1 MSQCRLIYLSNDDKD
16 IQESKSN
23 SEFTC
28 YLKESVSVQETNY
41 IVAKSFTLPNFFYNV
56 RGSTNYGEASNNTFV
71 FQEQAPL
78 ATFAVQVPEG
88 QYLLSDYIT
97 ALQGVMNGVLVSGI
111 VAITIDPTTGKLVFT
126 CAGTQINIFSE
137 ANGNTSYALVGADQ
151 INNTGFFAVSTLANL
166 PDLSGIQNVYI
177 ESRELARSHG
187 NDPSFGLID
196 ILGEVNLSNTEFG
209 AYAHYEAP
217 ETELNTINYLN
228 TRNIQ
233 RIDIRIVDN
242 KGNTL
247 PVGNGR
253 VAIALK
259 YYYE

>member
-1 MSQCRLIYLSNDDKD
+1 MSQHRLIYLSNDDKD
-16 IQESKSN
+16 TQESKSN
-23 SEFTC
+23 SDFVC
-28 YLKESVSVQETNY
+28 YLKESVSCQETNY
-41 IVAKSFTLPNFFYNV
+41 IVAKSFTIPNFFYNV
-56 RGSTNYGEASNNTFV
+56 RGSANYGEASNNTFV

-97 ALQGVMNGVLVSGI
+97 ALQSAMNAVLVSGS
-111 VAITIDPTTGKLVFT
+111 VAITIDPTTGKLIFNCT
-126 CAGTQINIFSE
+126 GTQINIFSQ
-137 ANGNTSYALVGADQ
+137 ANGNTSYALVGANET
-151 INNTGFFAVSTLANL
+151 NNTGFFVAQTLDNL

-233 RIDIRIVDN
+233 RIDIRIVDRQ
-242 KGNTL
+242 GNIL
-247 PVGNGR
+247 PIGNGR
-253 VAIALK
+253 VSVVLK